1 MMKRAIVVLVMTWA
15 GVASAD
21 RRIALAV
28 ERDNLLPL
36 DDAPVSVVVQQPSA
50 LDRKVTA
57 EPDHARLWLAIDTTV
72 LVASTAALAIDWRQ
86 TRNAAVERWSGGR
99 WEGGYPAQMTLGAH
113 PSTHSVDGY
122 FALAA
127 ATNIAFW
134 TILPARWRSV
144 IPGIVIGAEASTIV
158 GNLST
163 THL

>member
-1 MMKRAIVVLVMTWA
+1 MKRAMVVLVMLMMA
-15 GVASAD
+15 GTASAD
-21 RRIALAV
+21 PISLAI

-36 DDAPVSVVVQQPSA
+36 VDRSESVVVQPRERA
-50 LDRKVTA
+50 AVD
-57 EPDHARLWLAIDTTV
+57 PGHARLWRTIDTTV

-127 ATNIAFW
+127 ATNIALW

-144 IPGIVIGAEASTIV
+144 IPGIVIGAEVSTIA